1 MLAPS
6 YCFGIALTAAP
17 SLATPNLVNDIDQ
30 PRIASMGGPKAI
42 EPCLGKGR
50 AKAGETRGVSA
61 DNLIGGSP

>member
-1 MLAPS
+1 
-6 YCFGIALTAAP
+6 
-17 SLATPNLVNDIDQ
+17 
-30 PRIASMGGPKAI
+30 MGGPEAI